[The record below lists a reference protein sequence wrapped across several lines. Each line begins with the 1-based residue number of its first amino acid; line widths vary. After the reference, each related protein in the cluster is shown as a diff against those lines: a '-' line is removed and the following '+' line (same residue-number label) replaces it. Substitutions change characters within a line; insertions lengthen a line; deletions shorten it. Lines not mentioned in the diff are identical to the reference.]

1 MIVSSSGRYNAAMA
15 EAQTRPA
22 ASGIEPDR
30 TEGNRRLTAITAIP
44 LLVLL
49 FVEGLTVLLGVQQQ
63 IRVHV
68 FVGMLLIPP
77 IALKLGSVGYRFVRY
92 YGGAPAYRAAGP
104 PSPLMRA
111 LGPLVVLT
119 TITLFAS
126 GVALITFGRGGLAM
140 TLHKGSFIVWV
151 GAMAL
156 HVLGHARKLP
166 GAVVSDWMRRQFDR
180 GPRVRAAVIG
190 ASLLVGV
197 GCAALTLHL
206 AGPLGHHHHDGQF
219 GFRH

>member
-1 MIVSSSGRYNAAMA
+1 MIVSSGGRYNASMLQS
-15 EAQTRPA
+15 ETRPA
-22 ASGIEPDR
+22 ASGVEPDR

-92 YGGAPAYRAAGP
+92 YTGEPAYRAAGP
-104 PSPLMRA
+104 PALFMRA

-126 GVALITFGRGGLAM
+126 GVWLIAVGRGGLAM
-140 TLHKGSFIVWV
+140 ALHKGSFILWV
-151 GAMAL
+151 AAMGL
-156 HVLGHARKLP
+156 HVLGHWRKLP
-166 GAVVSDWMRRQFDR
+166 GAVAGDWMRRQLGR
-180 GPRVRAAVIG
+180 GPLVRVATIG
-190 ASLLVGV
+190 ASLVVGV
-197 GCAALTLHL
+197 GLAALTLHL
-206 AGPLGHHHHDGQF
+206 AGPLGHHHHDGRF
-219 GFRH
+219 GFGH

>member
-1 MIVSSSGRYNAAMA
+1 MVQ
-15 EAQTRPA
+15 AQATPA
-22 ASGIEPDR
+22 ASEVGRDG

-49 FVEGLTVLLGVQQQ
+49 IVEGLTVLFGVQQQ
-63 IRVHV
+63 IRLHV

-92 YGGAPAYRAAGP
+92 YSGAPAYRAAGP
-104 PSPLMRA
+104 PNPFMRA
-111 LGPLVVLT
+111 LGPLVVLS

-140 TLHKGSFIVWV
+140 TLHKGSFIVGGV
-151 GAMAL
+151 AMTL
-156 HVLGHARKLP
+156 HVLGHARELP
-166 GAVVSDWMRRQFDR
+166 GAVAGDWMRRQLGR
-180 GPRVRAAVIG
+180 GPRVRAATLG

-197 GCAALTLHL
+197 GLAALTLHF
-206 AGPLGHHHHDGQF
+206 AGPLGHHRHDGSF
-219 GFRH
+219 GSGH